1 MTVDDVKDR
10 RVKRTRMA
18 IFEAFRELVL
28 TRKYDDIKLAD
39 IIDAAGIGRSTFY
52 EHFRNK
58 DDVLVTSIE
67 PLFGPLAKI
76 PLGAAAVDH
85 VQFVIDH
92 FWEQRR
98 FARIIFRDV
107 LYEKL
112 TRKLADM
119 IEAEITVD
127 DPAERRLQAVAAAS
141 SMLGVIRAW
150 LSGEFSM
157 TAEDL
162 SLRLMQSGRNQ
173 DGGADD

>member
-1 MTVDDVKDR
+1 MTVDDVTDR

-28 TRKYDDIKLAD
+28 TRKYDDIRLAD
-39 IIDAAGIGRSTFY
+39 IIDMSGIGRSTFY

-67 PLFGPLAKI
+67 PLFSALAKI
-76 PLGAAAVDH
+76 PPGAAEREH
-85 VQFVIDH
+85 VQFVIEH

-98 FARIIFRDV
+98 FARIVFRDV

-112 TRKLADM
+112 SRKLADM
-119 IEAEITVD
+119 IELEIAVG
-127 DPAERRLQAVAAAS
+127 DPAEKRFQSVAAAS
-141 SMLGVIRAW
+141 AMLGVIRAW
-150 LSGEFSM
+150 LAGEFSM

-162 SLRLMQSGRNQ
+162 SRRLMQTARQ
-173 DGGADD
+173 EVGGDD